1 MDYGQYTSAS
11 LSRHEDDYDLSLRE
25 PQARDQDQDQRG
37 EREQYLQDQ
46 GCPQGQE
53 QVLPT
58 HQDQPQVQH
67 QHQQFASELQ
77 QLPQLDQSQ
86 IQQLHL
92 RQHQRQLEY
101 FAQLTGSPQVQV
113 HQTLPIRASSTSTPI
128 LGFVAPPTLPPPL
141 STGHSTSPGASSPW
155 DSPTSV
161 FGGLTDAQL
170 AAAMSMIASAGV
182 AGVYGHEY
190 GVGREHAAQSRQHN
204 SNNAT
209 AMLPPITTLEMVEGA
224 RSTSTPGSV
233 CSNLPPTPASSAAMT
248 ASPVAVRS
256 EFGISGP
263 QVQIQDGAQEED
275 QEQEEGQVQYEP
287 PRVIQLVER
296 PQRKSRVAAQATRQ
310 QQQNAKAQASSKSA
324 TQAKVGVAHAHRQSQ
339 RQNAKQQQQEE
350 SEVQVQKK
358 RKEQQKQVT
367 SASESSAVNTLQ
379 IQQRQQQPPV
389 KQAIKSSSNSNPS
402 SSIPPVFAVTVP
414 SPSQW
419 YGIHALATASH
430 QRVGPNISSSSS
442 SPIALKNSNNA
453 NIDDMPNGVGKQSVK
468 PTAREAGHP
477 YPPWLRQRRTVSG
490 PARFTLT
497 SAGNGGNREDADVN
511 IDGGEDGVDAPSPSR
526 SLPTRSPIS
535 ESPQPPS
542 DGGPTRFFSAPPP
555 HSRPQ
560 PTANHQPP
568 IATRNTNNAG
578 GPRYLVRTDLH
589 YDIPSNTLTAML
601 EVPGVPGAGI
611 RIALCN
617 DARNGA
623 RMLVVRGRM
632 RRVLFPSPGEKRG
645 DEERDEEAGYVVKE
659 RKCGEFKRVLI
670 VPQETKREDI
680 KVSMAD
686 GILFLRYPAGEQSVN
701 INGNGAGA
709 GTLPTTTKF
718 KSAAEVVSSNIPATA
733 AHTSNTDPPPTPES
747 RASSKPNSKNSDSVQ
762 TPAGSQSQSRS
773 PSKAS
778 TSAPNATSQSTAGGG
793 NTSTGTGGMQYN
805 FRVQTTAPTT
815 IPGSG
820 T

>member
-25 PQARDQDQDQRG
+25 PQAQDQDQNQRG

-46 GCPQGQE
+46 DCPQGQE
-53 QVLPT
+53 QVLQA
-58 HQDQPQVQH
+58 HQDQPQAHH
-67 QHQQFASELQ
+67 QHQQLASEVQ
-77 QLPQLDQSQ
+77 QLSQLDQSQ
-86 IQQLHL
+86 LQQLHL
-92 RQHQRQLEY
+92 QQQQRQLEY
-101 FAQLTGSPQVQV
+101 FAHLTSSPQVQV
-113 HQTLPIRASSTSTPI
+113 HQTLPIQASSTSTPT
-128 LGFVAPPTLPPPL
+128 LGFIAPPPPL
-141 STGHSTSPGASSPW
+141 PTGHWTSPAPASPW

-170 AAAMSMIASAGV
+170 AAAMSMVAS

-190 GVGREHAAQSRQHN
+190 GVGCEHATRSQQHN
-204 SNNAT
+204 GNNAT
-209 AMLPPITTLEMVEGA
+209 AMLPPITTLEMIEGA

-256 EFGISGP
+256 EFGVSGL
-263 QVQIQDGAQEED
+263 QVQVQDGVQEED
-275 QEQEEGQVQYEP
+275 QEQEERQVQYEP
-287 PRVIQLVER
+287 PRMIQLVER
-296 PQRKSRVAAQATRQ
+296 PQRKSRAAAQAMRQ
-310 QQQNAKAQASSKSA
+310 QQQTAKAQASTKST
-324 TQAKVGVAHAHRQSQ
+324 TQAKVGVAHVHRQSQ
-339 RQNAKQQQQEE
+339 RQIAKQQQQEE

-358 RKEQQKQVT
+358 RKEQQKQVA

-379 IQQRQQQPPV
+379 IQQRQQQPTT
-389 KQAIKSSSNSNPS
+389 KQTIHSSSNSNPS
-402 SSIPPVFAVTVP
+402 SSIPTVLAATVP

-430 QRVGPNISSSSS
+430 QRVGPNISSSS
-442 SPIALKNSNNA
+442 PVTLKNSNNA
-453 NIDDMPNGVGKQSVK
+453 NIDGMPNGIGKQSVK

-497 SAGNGGNREDADVN
+497 SAGNGGNGEDADVN
-511 IDGGEDGVDAPSPSR
+511 MDGGADGVDTPSPSH
-526 SLPTRSPIS
+526 SLPTCSPIS
-535 ESPQPPS
+535 ESPHPSS

-560 PTANHQPP
+560 PTPNHQSP
-568 IATRNTNNAG
+568 ITTKNTNNMG

-617 DARNGA
+617 DAKNGA

-632 RRVLFPSPGEKRG
+632 RRVLFPSSDEKRG

-680 KVSMAD
+680 RVSMAD
-686 GILFLRYPAGEQSVN
+686 GILFLRYPAGEQS
-701 INGNGAGA
+701 INTSGNGAGT
-709 GTLPTTTKF
+709 GTLPTTMKS
-718 KSAAEVVSSNIPATA
+718 KSAAEAMSSNIHATA
-733 AHTSNTDPPPTPES
+733 VHTSDTDPPPAPDS
-747 RASSKPNSKNSDSVQ
+747 RASSKPNSKNSDSIQ
-762 TPAGSQSQSRS
+762 TLVESRSHSRS

-778 TSAPNATSQSTAGGG
+778 TPAPNATLESTAGGV
-793 NTSTGTGGMQYN
+793 NTNTGTGGMQYN

-815 IPGSG
+815 MPGLG

>member
-11 LSRHEDDYDLSLRE
+11 LSRHGDDYDLSLRE
-25 PQARDQDQDQRG
+25 PQAQDQDQDQRG
-37 EREQYLQDQ
+37 VREQYLQDQ

-53 QVLPT
+53 QVL
-58 HQDQPQVQH
+58 QVQPQVQH
-67 QHQQFASELQ
+67 QHQQLTSEVQ
-77 QLPQLDQSQ
+77 HLPQLDQSQ
-86 IQQLHL
+86 LQQLHL
-92 RQHQRQLEY
+92 QQQQRQLEY
-101 FAQLTGSPQVQV
+101 FAQLTGSSQVQI
-113 HQTLPIRASSTSTPI
+113 HQTLPIQASSTSTPT
-128 LGFVAPPTLPPPL
+128 LGFIAPPPPL
-141 STGHSTSPGASSPW
+141 PTGHSTSPAAASPW

-170 AAAMSMIASAGV
+170 AAAMSMVASAGAV
-182 AGVYGHEY
+182 GVYGHEY
-190 GVGREHAAQSRQHN
+190 GVGREHAARSQQHN
-204 SNNAT
+204 GNNAT

-256 EFGISGP
+256 EIGVLGP

-275 QEQEEGQVQYEP
+275 QEQEERQVPYEP

-296 PQRKSRVAAQATRQ
+296 PQRKSRAAARAARQ

-339 RQNAKQQQQEE
+339 RQNAKQQQQEQ
-350 SEVQVQKK
+350 SEVQVQKE
-358 RKEQQKQVT
+358 RKEQQKQAT
-367 SASESSAVNTLQ
+367 SASASSVVNTLQ
-379 IQQRQQQPPV
+379 IQQRQQQPTA
-389 KQAIKSSSNSNPS
+389 KQTINSSSNSNPS
-402 SSIPPVFAVTVP
+402 SSIPSVLATTVP

-442 SPIALKNSNNA
+442 SSVALKNSNNT
-453 NIDDMPNGVGKQSVK
+453 NIDVMPNGGSKQSVK

-477 YPPWLRQRRTVSG
+477 YPLWLRQRRTVSG
-490 PARFTLT
+490 PATFTLT
-497 SAGNGGNREDADVN
+497 SAGNGRNREDADVN
-511 IDGGEDGVDAPSPSR
+511 IDGGEDSIDAPSPSR
-526 SLPTRSPIS
+526 SLPTRSPILK
-535 ESPQPPS
+535 SPHPSS

-555 HSRPQ
+555 HSRPH
-560 PTANHQPP
+560 PTLNHQPP
-568 IATRNTNNAG
+568 NTTKDTNNAG

-686 GILFLRYPAGEQSVN
+686 GILFLRYPAGEQSVDT
-701 INGNGAGA
+701 NGNGAGS
-709 GTLPTTTKF
+709 GMLPMTTKS
-718 KSAAEVVSSNIPATA
+718 KPAGEAMSSNIHMTA
-733 AHTSNTDPPPTPES
+733 AHTSNTDPPRTPDS

-762 TPAGSQSQSRS
+762 TPAGSRSHSRS

-778 TSAPNATSQSTAGGG
+778 TPASNATSQSTAGGG
-793 NTSTGTGGMQYN
+793 NTSIGTGGMQYN
-805 FRVQTTAPTT
+805 FRVQRTAPTT
-815 IPGSG
+815 MPGSG

>member
-25 PQARDQDQDQRG
+25 PQAQDQDQDQRG

-46 GCPQGQE
+46 DCPQAQE
-53 QVLPT
+53 QVL
-58 HQDQPQVQH
+58 QVQPQVH
-67 QHQQFASELQ
+67 HQQQQLASEV
-77 QLPQLDQSQ
+77 QLPPQLDQSQ
-86 IQQLHL
+86 LHQLHL
-92 RQHQRQLEY
+92 QQQQRQLEY
-101 FAQLTGSPQVQV
+101 FAQLTSSPQVQI
-113 HQTLPIRASSTSTPI
+113 HQTLPIQASSTSTPT
-128 LGFVAPPTLPPPL
+128 LGFIAPPPPL
-141 STGHSTSPGASSPW
+141 PTGHSTSPAAEASPW

-170 AAAMSMIASAGV
+170 AAAMSMVASAGV

-190 GVGREHAAQSRQHN
+190 GVGRDHAARSQQHN
-204 SNNAT
+204 GNNAT
-209 AMLPPITTLEMVEGA
+209 TVLPPITTLEMVEGA

-233 CSNLPPTPASSAAMT
+233 CSNLPPTPASSTAMM

-256 EFGISGP
+256 EFGVSGP

-275 QEQEEGQVQYEP
+275 QEHEEGQVQYEP

-296 PQRKSRVAAQATRQ
+296 PQRKSRAAAQAARQ
-310 QQQNAKAQASSKSA
+310 QQQNGKAQASSKSA

-339 RQNAKQQQQEE
+339 RQSAKQQQQEQ

-358 RKEQQKQVT
+358 RKEQQMQAT
-367 SASESSAVNTLQ
+367 SASASSVMNTLQ
-379 IQQRQQQPPV
+379 IQQRQQQPTA
-389 KQAIKSSSNSNPS
+389 KQTINSSSNSNPS
-402 SSIPPVFAVTVP
+402 SSIPPVLATTVP

-442 SPIALKNSNNA
+442 PVALKNSNNA
-453 NIDDMPNGVGKQSVK
+453 NVDVMPNSASKQSAK
-468 PTAREAGHP
+468 PNPREAGYP

-490 PARFTLT
+490 PATFTST
-497 SAGNGGNREDADVN
+497 STGNGINREDVDVN
-511 IDGGEDGVDAPSPSR
+511 MDGGEDGIDAPSPSR
-526 SLPTRSPIS
+526 SLPTRSPVP
-535 ESPQPPS
+535 ETPHPTS
-542 DGGPTRFFSAPPP
+542 DGGPTRFFSAPPSHYRP
-555 HSRPQ
+555 H
-560 PTANHQPP
+560 PTLNHHPP
-568 IATRNTNNAG
+568 ITTKNTSNAG

-601 EVPGVPGAGI
+601 EVPGVPSEGI

-686 GILFLRYPAGEQSVN
+686 GILFLRYPAGEQIVN
-701 INGNGAGA
+701 INGSGAGS
-709 GTLPTTTKF
+709 GTLTMTTKS
-718 KSAAEVVSSNIPATA
+718 KPADETMSSNILMPAV
-733 AHTSNTDPPPTPES
+733 HTSNTTPDS

-762 TPAGSQSQSRS
+762 TPAGSRSHSRP

-778 TSAPNATSQSTAGGG
+778 TPAPNTTSQSTAGGG
-793 NTSTGTGGMQYN
+793 NTSTSTGGMQYN

-815 IPGSG
+815 MPGSG